1 MKIFC
6 IGFNKTATT
15 SLSSFFR
22 KNEFL
27 VAPENPFEK
36 LLDVYLEKDFET
48 IIDFINTNFSE
59 YQVFQDIP
67 FSLPQLYKTLYEKY
81 PDAKF
86 ILTVR
91 NNKDDWYYS
100 LLNYHKSLFG
110 DISQPEKIFY
120 VKEGWIHNLLTKVY
134 NAPKSNPY
142 DYTSLTQSYLNHNKE
157 VRKFFSEKKEQFL
170 ELNLSNPNSVNK
182 LEKFL
187 NVTFK
192 HREIPHLNK
201 TPLKKAVFGNG
212 GHAREVISYLD
223 EDVTIFVDDQYEDEN
238 SIAISKFDPKK
249 FEIIIAVSNPTVRR
263 KIVEDLPKGTQFFS
277 FIHPSAIISGD
288 VDLGNGCF
296 IGPYCILTTNIKI
309 GNHAILNRGVQIG
322 HDCQIGDYLSCM
334 PGVILS
340 GNNIIGDDVYFGASS
355 VTKEKIKITD
365 KVTVGLNSGVIKD
378 INVSGTYVGTPC
390 KIIKK

>member
-1 MKIFC
+1 MKIFA

-15 SLSSFFR
+15 SLSSFLQ

-36 LLDVYLEKDFET
+36 LLDFYLEKDFESIT
-48 IIDFINTNFSE
+48 ETINTKFSQF
-59 YQVFQDIP
+59 QVFQDVP
-67 FSLPQLYKTLYEKY
+67 FSLPHFYKTLYKKF

-91 NNKDDWYYS
+91 NNEDDWYYS

-110 DISQPEKIFY
+110 DITEPEKILY
-120 VKEGWIHNLLTKVY
+120 IKEKWIYNLLTKVY
-134 NAPKSNPY
+134 NAPESNPY
-142 DYTSLTQSYLNHNKE
+142 DYTSLTRSYLNHNKE
-157 VRKFFSEKKEQFL
+157 VRDFFSDKKGQFL
-170 ELNLSNPNSVNK
+170 ELNLSNSNSVNK

-187 NVTFK
+187 NTTFNY
-192 HREIPHLNK
+192 REIPHLNK
-201 TPLKKAVFGNG
+201 SPLKRAVFGNG
-212 GHAREVISYLD
+212 GHAREVISYLN

-238 SIAISKFDPKK
+238 SVSISKFDPKK
-249 FEIIIAVSNPTVRR
+249 FEIIVAVSNPIVRR
-263 KIVEDLPKGTQFFS
+263 KIVENLPKGTQFFS
-277 FIHPSAIISGD
+277 FVHPSSIISGD
-288 VDLGNGCF
+288 VDLGDGCF
-296 IGPYCILTTNIKI
+296 IGPFCVLTTNIKI

-322 HDCQIGDYLSCM
+322 HDCQVGDYLSCM

-340 GNNIIGDDVYFGASS
+340 GNNIIGNDVYFGSSS

-365 KVTVGLNSGVIKD
+365 GVTIGLNSGVIKD